1 MTFLRNVTAAA
12 VLMLAACADPT
23 PSSVEPEQEPVSVE
37 ELEAQ
42 QEQANLELVTEWW
55 RTVLQAGHGELAD
68 QHMAE
73 DYIQHNPNI
82 DTGRAGLLAAP
93 FLQGP
98 GREIQAELN
107 PAPVIQ
113 FAKGDYVVFVW
124 EREGTDPA
132 DDSRTY
138 LYNFF
143 DIVRVENG
151 MVQEHWDSVYK
162 TSTEPVVAGLGPRPV
177 HPPNSVA
184 EQANEDIAKMEFKDI
199 LQYGQLDLAEQVMA
213 PDYIQHNP
221 NVPTGR
227 DGFVEFFR
235 PFAQPEPVMDAWKDE
250 PELTLTSGDIV
261 LYMFKRFSED
271 PADPSQ
277 VYKWNW
283 FDMVRLS
290 DGMAQEHWD
299 MATKTPPP
307 ASVAMPAGFQEY
319 R

>member
-1 MTFLRNVTAAA
+1 
-12 VLMLAACADPT
+12 
-23 PSSVEPEQEPVSVE
+23 
-37 ELEAQ
+37 
-42 QEQANLELVTEWW
+42 
-55 RTVLQAGHGELAD
+55 
-68 QHMAE
+68 MAE

-82 DTGRAGLLAAP
+82 DTGRAALLAAP

-98 GREIQAELN
+98 ARDIPPELD

-113 FAKGDYVVFVW
+113 FAKGDYVVYVW
-124 EREGTDPA
+124 EREGTDPN
-132 DDSRTY
+132 DDTQTY

-162 TSTEPVVAGLGPRPV
+162 NSTVPVVPGIGPRPV
-177 HPPNSVA
+177 TLPNTPA
-184 EQANEDIAKMEFKDI
+184 EQANEDIAKLEFKDI
-199 LQYGQLDLAEQVMA
+199 LQYGRLELAEQVMA
-213 PDYIQHNP
+213 PGYIQHNP

-227 DGFVEFFR
+227 DGFVEFFGQ
-235 PFAQPEPVMDAWKDE
+235 FAQPEPVMDAWKDE

-271 PADPSQ
+271 PADSSQ

-283 FDMVRLS
+283 FDMVRVN
-290 DGMAQEHWD
+290 DGLVQEHWD
-299 MATKTPPP
+299 MATKDQPP
-307 ASVAMPAGFQEY
+307 ASVAMPAGFREY